1 LEEVANIKAAM
12 NSYNAVIS
20 QVASTYGLALADVN
34 TFLKSV
40 KTGVVFNGIALN
52 ANFVSG
58 GTFSLDGIH
67 LNPIGNAMVS
77 NVFIK
82 AINQTFGSTI
92 PQVDATKYRGVK
104 FP

>member
-1 LEEVANIKAAM
+1 LEEVANIRSAT

-40 KTGVVFNGIALN
+40 KTGVIFNGIGLN